1 MHFFSFNDYLDMEST
16 KTISS
21 SVEKNGY
28 KFLNV
33 RSLHFTF
40 LNVRSLHSYSGSH
53 QYLEE
58 AGYNFFDLRFII
70 YIYKELKITCKSP
83 SSCKLHEMI
92 SLL

>member
-1 MHFFSFNDYLDMEST
+1 MESA

-28 KFLNV
+28 KFLNVRSLHFIFLNV

-58 AGYNFFDLRFII
+58 AGYDFFDLRFII
-70 YIYKELKITCKSP
+70 YI
-83 SSCKLHEMI
+83 
-92 SLL
+92 

>member
-1 MHFFSFNDYLDMEST
+1 MEST

-70 YIYKELKITCKSP
+70 YIYKELKSHA
-83 SSCKLHEMI
+83 SHH
-92 SLL
+92 LLVNCMK

>member
-1 MHFFSFNDYLDMEST
+1 MEST

-33 RSLHFTF
+33 RSFHFTF

-58 AGYNFFDLRFII
+58 ASYDFFDLRFII
-70 YIYKELKITCKSP
+70 YI
-83 SSCKLHEMI
+83 
-92 SLL
+92 